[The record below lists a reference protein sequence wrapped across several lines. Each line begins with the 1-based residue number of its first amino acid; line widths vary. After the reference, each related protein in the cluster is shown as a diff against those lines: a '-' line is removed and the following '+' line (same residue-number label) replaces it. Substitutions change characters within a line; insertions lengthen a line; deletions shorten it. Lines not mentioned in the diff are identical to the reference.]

1 MQSLGFILIPL
12 VGALC
17 LWPGL
22 PSPLALVLGVAIAL
36 LAGNPYLDKIKKIT
50 PRLMALSIVGLGFGM
65 NLIVLVQVGFEGL
78 GYTVAGIVTTF
89 AIGLLLGRLLKTQ
102 RDVSLLIICGTAIC
116 GGSAIAAVSAVIR
129 AKSHD
134 ITVALGTVFLL
145 NALALL
151 IFPPL
156 GHHFALTE
164 QQFGLWSALAI
175 HDTSSVVG
183 AALQYGPHAVEVAT
197 TIKLARALWIIPM
210 ALLIGFVRS
219 RESDTAAG
227 SGGSFKKPWFILGF
241 VLAAALMTWVPSLQP
256 AGHVVEMLAKRA
268 MVLTLFL
275 IGTGLTRSTLQAVG
289 FKPFIQG
296 AALWFAV
303 SALTLGAIAAG
314 LIG

>member
-1 MQSLGFILIPL
+1 MKYLNFVLIPL
-12 VGALC
+12 LGALC

-22 PSPLALVLGVAIAL
+22 PSPLALIMGVAVAL
-36 LAGNPYLDKIKKIT
+36 LLGNPYQDKIKKLT
-50 PRLMALSIVGLGFGM
+50 PRLMAISIVGLGFGM
-65 NLIVLVQVGFEGL
+65 NLIVLAQVGFEGL
-78 GYTVAGIVTTF
+78 GYTIAGITATF
-89 AIGLLLGRLLKTQ
+89 AIGLLLGKLFEIQ

-145 NALALL
+145 NALALM

-183 AALQYGPHAVEVAT
+183 SALQFGPHAVEIAT

-210 ALLIGFVRS
+210 ALIIGYVRS
-219 RESDTAAG
+219 RDNSADAPAG
-227 SGGSFKKPWFILGF
+227 GFKKPWFILGF

-256 AGHVVEMLAKRA
+256 AGHVIEMLAKRA

-275 IGTGLTRSTLQAVG
+275 IGTGLTRATLRAVG
-289 FKPFIQG
+289 FRPFMQG
-296 AALWFAV
+296 AALWLAV
-303 SALTLGAIAAG
+303 SSLTLGAIAVG
-314 LIG
+314 WIG